1 MISRR
6 SIRVKLMQGFYSF
19 EMNPTT
25 SEEKVLSGCL
35 ESISRFNALMMF
47 NLFIIEQTCNYAN
60 EYTDMLRSLRT
71 RKVRDEELSTRISEN
86 ALIQQ
91 IRKAPSYLKALK
103 DEHFELK
110 FDSDLFKKYFT
121 ELKNSDSYSKYI
133 ALGSE
138 DLKDDYYI
146 VQELYTHIIMA
157 DKDLDGLIEDM
168 YPEWADDR
176 HHIKSIITDI
186 LKQLSNQT
194 TPNLNEM
201 ISAQDRNFVQS
212 MVNAYLFHH
221 NEITDYI
228 KKRLTNWDEERVAEL
243 DMILLRMGVCE
254 FIYQAEVPVKVSINE
269 YLEIAKQ
276 YSTPKSSEFINGILD
291 RVLKDLRAEN
301 RVLKTGRGV
310 VESWFFYPLFCAIFA
325 DRKNKYHGRN

>member
-86 ALIQQ
+86 SLIQQ

-121 ELKNSDSYSKYI
+121 ELKNS
-133 ALGSE
+133 
-138 DLKDDYYI
+138 
-146 VQELYTHIIMA
+146 
-157 DKDLDGLIEDM
+157 
-168 YPEWADDR
+168 
-176 HHIKSIITDI
+176 
-186 LKQLSNQT
+186 
-194 TPNLNEM
+194 
-201 ISAQDRNFVQS
+201 F
-212 MVNAYLFHH
+212 
-221 NEITDYI
+221 
-228 KKRLTNWDEERVAEL
+228 
-243 DMILLRMGVCE
+243 
-254 FIYQAEVPVKVSINE
+254 
-269 YLEIAKQ
+269 
-276 YSTPKSSEFINGILD
+276 
-291 RVLKDLRAEN
+291 
-301 RVLKTGRGV
+301 
-310 VESWFFYPLFCAIFA
+310 
-325 DRKNKYHGRN
+325 NKG